1 MNKNNINNMIP
12 KVHQTEMFINNEL
25 EKYQDETYWGSE
37 ENINKEKELIN
48 YLLKNKIINETWL
61 DDHESY
67 TNEEWLKEILKLLK

>member
-1 MNKNNINNMIP
+1 MGKSIMKEYIKKEIRNL
-12 KVHQTEMFINNEL
+12 ENNEN
-25 EKYQDETYWGSE
+25 YWGSE

-61 DDHESY
+61 DNHESD

>member
-1 MNKNNINNMIP
+1 MIP
-12 KVHQTEMFINNEL
+12 KIYQTEMFINNEI
-25 EKYQDETYWGSE
+25 EKYQDENYWGSE

-61 DDHESY
+61 DNQESD